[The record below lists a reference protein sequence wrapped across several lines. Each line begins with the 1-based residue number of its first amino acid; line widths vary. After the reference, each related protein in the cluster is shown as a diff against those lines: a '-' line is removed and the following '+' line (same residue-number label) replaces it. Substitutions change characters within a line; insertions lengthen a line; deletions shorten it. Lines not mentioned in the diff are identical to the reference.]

1 MMLLSS
7 YLFLFDAKINIE
19 KLIEYAEFI
28 KQNAQ
33 PNKIA
38 HKTHSHHIIQKAIL
52 RKIGL
57 PKGVINIKSNLVHLL
72 FQDHLKAHLLW
83 IEAVDCWESR
93 STLGI
98 FKKLF
103 DDPNID
109 LNNLT
114 QDDRVRFI
122 QRLEY
127 YYKKLQNIQRKKR
140 LGYKV
145 SPETL
150 EKMRIAGMKGKGKK
164 HNRRK
169 EDKPRNVSLKGRF
182 AMQKAGREQAK
193 NLSIYRAKAYEMR
206 RKYATD
212 YEGWYMQITTGVLFN
227 IKKEKENNKLGFKN
241 FKWVFCRKIAG
252 GHKFIHIAPET
263 IKAMINNGSFSSV
276 YDIPEGHSFIKEIR
290 PIKKKII
297 CPFCGSNSISTNT
310 GWLSHHL
317 DNCKDRNSQEFL
329 NFE

>member
-1 MMLLSS
+1 MFLSS
-7 YLFLFDAKINIE
+7 YLLFFDAKINIE
-19 KLIEYAEFI
+19 KLIEYDEFI
-28 KQNAQ
+28 KQNRQ
-33 PNKIA
+33 PNKIFR
-38 HKTHSHHIIQKAIL
+38 KTHSHHIIQKAIL
-52 RKIGL
+52 RKLGL
-57 PKGVINIKSNLVHLL
+57 PKEVVDNNDNLAHLF

-83 IEAVDCWESR
+83 IQAVDCWESR

-114 QDDRVRFI
+114 QDDRVHFI
-122 QRLEY
+122 QHLET
-127 YYKKLQNIQRKKR
+127 YYKELQNIQRKRR
-140 LGYKV
+140 LGHKV

-150 EKMRIAGMKGKGKK
+150 EKMRIAGTKGKGKK

-169 EDKPRNVSLKGRF
+169 EDKPRNISLKGRL
-182 AMQKAGREQAK
+182 AMQETGREQSK
-193 NLSIYRAKAYEMR
+193 NLSIYRAKAHEMR
-206 RKYATD
+206 RKFANI

-227 IKKEKENNKLGFKN
+227 IKREKENENLGFKN
-241 FKWVFCRKIAG
+241 FKWVFARKIAG

-263 IKAMINNGSFSSV
+263 IKVMIDDGSFSSV
-276 YDIPEGHSFIKEIR
+276 YDIPEGHPFLKKIR
-290 PIKKKII
+290 PIKRKIT
-297 CPFCGSNSISTNT
+297 CPFCGSKGISTNT

-317 DNCKDRNSQEFL
+317 DNCKNKNSSKFF